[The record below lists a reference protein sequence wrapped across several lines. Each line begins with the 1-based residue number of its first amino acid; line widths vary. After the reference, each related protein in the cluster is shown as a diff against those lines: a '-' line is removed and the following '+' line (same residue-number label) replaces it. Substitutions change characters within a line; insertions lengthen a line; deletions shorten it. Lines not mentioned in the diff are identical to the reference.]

1 MSMAAPTAPVSPW
14 VIVELPDGAPQ
25 GFQPYGGGLALW
37 KCKDPEVIIN
47 GPAETGKTRTALE
60 KLDALMWKYPGAQAI
75 IVRKTYKSLKT
86 SVLLTYERKV
96 LGAWDPLANNG
107 RGAFDPR
114 KTPIV
119 KLGGEHVEAY
129 LYPNGSRVFLGGMDV
144 PDKVLSSEWDVVY
157 VNQAEELTLNDWE
170 IISTRTTGRAGNMPY
185 AQMIADCNPGH
196 PTHWIRSRGRLT
208 LIESRHEDN
217 PVLFDQKT
225 HKITEQGTRS
235 LAVLDALTGVRYR
248 RLRLGQWAAAEGA
261 VYEDF
266 DRAVHLIDPFPI
278 PDDWTRI
285 RAIDFGY
292 TNPFCCQW
300 WAIDG
305 DYRMYLYR
313 EIYMSRL
320 LVEDAAVIINR
331 LSESESIYATV
342 ADHDA
347 EDRATLERHGIPTV
361 PAMKAVSPGIQAVQ
375 SRLRKAGDGK
385 PRLFIFRG
393 ALVEVDQTL
402 RDVHKPLCTDE
413 EFDSY
418 IWRPTKDGTPNKE
431 DPLKKDD
438 HGMDTMRYAV
448 CLVDG
453 VTSGDEETQ
462 ETMTV
467 FEDDNDY
474 GGISPV

>member
-1 MSMAAPTAPVSPW
+1 
-14 VIVELPDGAPQ
+14 
-25 GFQPYGGGLALW
+25 
-37 KCKDPEVIIN
+37 
-47 GPAETGKTRTALE
+47 
-60 KLDALMWKYPGAQAI
+60 
-75 IVRKTYKSLKT
+75 
-86 SVLLTYERKV
+86 
-96 LGAWDPLANNG
+96 
-107 RGAFDPR
+107 
-114 KTPIV
+114 
-119 KLGGEHVEAY
+119 
-129 LYPNGSRVFLGGMDV
+129 
-144 PDKVLSSEWDVVY
+144 
-157 VNQAEELTLNDWE
+157 
-170 IISTRTTGRAGNMPY
+170 
-185 AQMIADCNPGH
+185 MIADCNPGH

-385 PRLFIFRG
+385 PRLFIMRG
-393 ALVEVDQTL
+393 ALVEVDQSL
-402 RDVHKPLCTDE
+402 REVHKPLCTDE

-418 IWRPTKDGTPNKE
+418 IWRPIKDGTPNKE

-438 HGMDTMRYAV
+438 HGMDTTRYAV

-453 VTSGDEETQ
+453 VTAGDEETQ